1 MDDIDLFLRIDFAR
15 GSRLG
20 PGKVA
25 LLEAISRHRS
35 IAAAARELGMG
46 YRTAWLLIDSLNSLF
61 VEPVIRTLPGRR
73 DGGTE
78 VTAFGAQLIASF
90 HKMEE
95 LSRKAIHAEVAGL
108 RRKLRRKLR

>member
-1 MDDIDLFLRIDFAR
+1 MDEANLFLRIDFAE

-25 LLEAISRHRS
+25 LLEAIVRQGS

-46 YRTAWLLIDSLNSLF
+46 YRTAWLLIDSLNTMF
-61 VEPVIRTLPGRR
+61 VEPVVTTLPGRR

-78 VTAFGAQLIASF
+78 VTVFGNQLIATF
-90 HKMEE
+90 HRMEE
-95 LSRKAIHAEVAGL
+95 LNRAAIRAEVATL
-108 RRKLRRKLR
+108 RRKLK